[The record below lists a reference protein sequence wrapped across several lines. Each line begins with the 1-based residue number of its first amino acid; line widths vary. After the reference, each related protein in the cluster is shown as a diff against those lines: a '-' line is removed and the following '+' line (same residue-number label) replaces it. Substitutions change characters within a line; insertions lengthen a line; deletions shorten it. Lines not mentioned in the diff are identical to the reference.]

1 MKQPELGKKIS
12 DLRKQKG
19 LTQEDLVERC
29 NINVRTIQR
38 IEAGEVTPRSYTLK
52 TILRA
57 LDYDLEEI
65 KTDFEK
71 AISISKKH
79 LTILNLAF
87 WVGIVFVIALAFA
100 MFIDLMI
107 YFESKQLIGFRVSE
121 PLYMTVH
128 LVCLICAF
136 MFYFGFFTTGK
147 ILKNS
152 LLKVSAILFMV
163 VEIISSGLYAF
174 MFDASES
181 TVLYY
186 SLFVLGFYG
195 CVGIP
200 FGIGILKLQR
210 HLGQYATLTGIFT
223 IVLYATMLTVILI
236 FISLFLWFPVMILQ
250 LILLYK
256 IREYITVLQRN
267 E

>member
-12 DLRKQKG
+12 QLRKEKG
-19 LTQEDLVERC
+19 LTQEDLVEKC

-38 IEAGEVTPRSYTLK
+38 IESGEVTPRSYTLK
-52 TILRA
+52 TILTA
-57 LDYDLEEI
+57 LDYDWEEI
-65 KTDFEK
+65 KTDFENT
-71 AISISKKH
+71 ISISKNH
-79 LTILNLAF
+79 ISILNLSF

-100 MFIDLMI
+100 MFVDLMM
-107 YFESKQLIGFRVSE
+107 YLQSEQLIGFQVSE
-121 PLYMTVH
+121 PLYMTAH
-128 LVCLICAF
+128 LVCVACAF
-136 MFYFGFFTTGK
+136 VFYLGFFTTGK
-147 ILKNS
+147 LLKNT

-163 VEIISSGLYAF
+163 VEIISSGVYAF
-174 MFDASES
+174 MFNASES
-181 TVLYY
+181 TALYY

-200 FGIGILKLQR
+200 FGIGLLKLQK

-256 IREYITVLQRN
+256 IREYFTELQAN